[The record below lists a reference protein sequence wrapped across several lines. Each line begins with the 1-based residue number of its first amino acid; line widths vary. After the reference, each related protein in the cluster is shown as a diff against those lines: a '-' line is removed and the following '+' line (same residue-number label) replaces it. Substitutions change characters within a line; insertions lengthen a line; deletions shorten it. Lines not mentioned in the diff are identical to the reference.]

1 MQAENDEMPFSPTMI
16 NLESM
21 CREIASELQATIG
34 VHHQFVMQIDPLP
47 ELIYADPIL
56 ISRIITNL
64 ITNAVKYSPKRSE
77 VQISLSVEQRHIL
90 MRIRDQGIG
99 IPPEDQKYL
108 FQSYFRA
115 SNVEEING
123 TGLGLRIV
131 KEAIEL
137 HGGRIEVESQL
148 KQGTTF
154 TVFLPIVINSSSTS
168 SEKKRTEQR
177 VEKPLPIKPDP
188 R

>member
-1 MQAENDEMPFSPTMI
+1 
-16 NLESM
+16 
-21 CREIASELQATIG
+21 
-34 VHHQFVMQIDPLP
+34 
-47 ELIYADPIL
+47 
-56 ISRIITNL
+56 
-64 ITNAVKYSPKRSE
+64 
-77 VQISLSVEQRHIL
+77 

-99 IPPEDQKYL
+99 IPPEDQKDL

-154 TVFLPIVINSSSTS
+154 TVFLPIVVNSSSTS